1 MLSILKFKITKS
13 EYLSFL
19 LALLPLSF
27 IAGNTIINGNILL
40 IIISALFFY
49 KTEIFK
55 IQYFLLDKIL
65 IIFFILILFTG
76 ILNDI
81 IIGIHFEELSS
92 WKGYFSTTEKSFFFL
107 RYLILYFVLRF
118 LVEKGNVS
126 LKYFFITSSFFLYL
140 YVLISFIKHILVK
153 IFWIHFKR

>member
-92 WKGYFSTTEKSFFFL
+92 WKGYFSTTEKSFFL

-126 LKYFFITSSFFLYL
+126 LKYFL
-140 YVLISFIKHILVK
+140 
-153 IFWIHFKR
+153 